1 MDNDVLSNAINKLS
15 KCAVKEVDPWIIYL
29 PQWCYSN
36 NDKNLQRPFARYE
49 PYFSIYIRIRC
60 YRMYIYDKECG
71 TALSMFKNL

>member
-36 NDKNLQRPFARYE
+36 NDKNLPKPFD
-49 PYFSIYIRIRC
+49 S
-60 YRMYIYDKECG
+60 
-71 TALSMFKNL
+71 FKLYYYQ